1 MNTVKITDFFK
12 KNIDNAQTALQGC
25 ILLALG
31 IWLSL
36 FPDTFVSSL
45 GTVAIIAVALDLLGD
60 ILCAVGAVFKG
71 FKALVGRIIECV
83 LTLCALLF
91 LLAYPRF
98 IFIAFPL
105 LIGLYS
111 LLLGVTHLI
120 VFLQYRNE
128 HSTKPLRQ
136 AVFCIICFA
145 FGISCL
151 GALAAHIEISL
162 TFIGIYFILLALTLF
177 ADFAICLIPRQRKNR
192 LKRRIRFNLP
202 VFLTALIPY
211 KTLTKIN
218 QYFESAP
225 DAEKAQLNSKKPE
238 RGEANVEVFVHVSP
252 DGFGSMGHVDLCI
265 EGKCISYG
273 GYDERSMKLGGGI
286 GPGVLFE
293 HESKDAYIEFCKS
306 KSSKTLFGF
315 GLCLSSEELCR
326 IRLKLE
332 EIKLNAVEWLPNAHL
347 QQLLHG
353 ERLDCSDY
361 GSQLY
366 LATGAKFYKFTSG
379 SFKYYFVL
387 GTNCVKLADTL
398 LGACGTDAVACGII
412 APGTYYT
419 FLDREFTLQNGTVVS
434 RKVY

>member
-1 MNTVKITDFFK
+1 MNTVRITDFFK

-25 ILLALG
+25 VLLALG
-31 IWLSL
+31 IWLSF
-36 FPDTFVSSL
+36 FPEIFVSSL
-45 GTVAIIAVALDLLGD
+45 GTVAIIVVALDLLGD
-60 ILCAVGAVFKG
+60 ILCTLGAIFKG
-71 FKALVGRIIECV
+71 FKALLGRIIK
-83 LTLCALLF
+83 CALTFIVLCF
-91 LLAYPRF
+91 LLSYPRF

-120 VFLQYRNE
+120 IFLQYRNE

-136 AVFCIICFA
+136 ALFCIICFI

-177 ADFAICLIPRQRKNR
+177 ADFAICLIPKERKNR

-218 QYFESAP
+218 KYFESAP
-225 DAEKAQLNSKKPE
+225 EAEKAQLSSKKPE
-238 RGEANVEVFVHVSP
+238 RGDANVEVFVHVAP
-252 DGFGSMGHVDLCI
+252 DGFGCMGHVDLCI
-265 EGKCISYG
+265 EGKVISYG

-293 HESKDAYIEFCKS
+293 HESKDAYIKFCKS
-306 KSSKTLFGF
+306 KSNKTLFGF

-326 IRLKLE
+326 IKLKLE
-332 EIKLNAVEWLPNAHL
+332 EIKENAIEWLSNA
-347 QQLLHG
+347 QLKELVAG
-353 ERLDCSDY
+353 ENLDCSDY

-366 LATGAKFYKFTSG
+366 IATGARFYKFSHG

-419 FLDREFTLQNGTVVS
+419 FLDREYTLQNGTVVS